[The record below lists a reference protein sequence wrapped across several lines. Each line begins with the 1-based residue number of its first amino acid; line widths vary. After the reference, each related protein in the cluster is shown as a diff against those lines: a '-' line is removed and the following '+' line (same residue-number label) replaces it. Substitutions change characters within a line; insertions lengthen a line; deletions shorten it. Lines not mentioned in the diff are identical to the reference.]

1 MGAGLFTLTPMLSHK
16 AWSGH
21 AVFRL
26 FLGVFSTYCL
36 GNLIVGVLL
45 HFKTGLSEQLRSTL
59 SLVVS
64 LVFLQAAAALW
75 IAVFLRENNLN
86 WRDGFGFGRKG
97 SWFAIGIGLLAGM
110 LVIPIAMEFMMISEW
125 FMNHFNLHPVAQQV
139 VQEMQKPTMPMYQRS
154 LLALLAIV
162 GAPIVEESLFRGLMY
177 PTIKQ
182 AGYPKLAF
190 WGTSLVFAAT
200 HLTAVTFLPL
210 AFFSVVLIL
219 LYEAT
224 DNLLAP
230 IAAHSMFNFA
240 NFLLLMFQEQINSAG
255 PPPMH

>member
-1 MGAGLFTLTPMLSHK
+1 MLSHK

-26 FLGVFSTYCL
+26 FLGVFSTYCF
-36 GNLIVGVLL
+36 GNLIVGLL
-45 HFKTGLSEQLRSTL
+45 YHFKIGLTEQTRGVL
-59 SLVVS
+59 SLLVS
-64 LVFLQAAAALW
+64 LVFLQATAGLW
-75 IAVFLRENNLN
+75 IAVFLRENNMT
-86 WRDGFGFGRKG
+86 WRDGFGFGRAN

-110 LVIPIAMEFMMISEW
+110 LVVPIAQGMMMLSEW
-125 FMNHFNLHPVAQQV
+125 GMNSLHLHPVAQQV
-139 VQEMQKPTMPMYQRS
+139 VQEMQKPQMPGYQRS

-162 GAPIVEESLFRGLMY
+162 GAPVVEEGLFRGLMY

-182 AGYPKLAF
+182 AGYPRLAL
-190 WGTSLVFAAT
+190 WVTSIIFAAT
-200 HLTAVTFLPL
+200 HVTLVTFVPL

-240 NFLLLMFQEQINSAG
+240 NFLLLMFQDQLNRAL
-255 PPPMH
+255 PPMH